1 MSTMLE
7 RYKGQGKDDFEGEDE
22 SQEKGN
28 IESIL
33 QECLEINLSETFK
46 LIKETKTERRIGNEQ
61 ESGIKIEIKA
71 EVKYDKSEENRK
83 NLSFLVYEFNKQVI
97 KDIMINPIMAL
108 LTDFASEN
116 SLSLKSEFN
125 NPYLKLQST
134 GSIFYTLGRERDKI
148 NGEPVNRLG
157 EKGCID
163 KWLSVE
169 VMMTPKYK
177 KDMRRNQ
184 NDGIEKVLVGVDI
197 YLYIT
202 PHKKNKEI
210 EELSREVRELVYK
223 KLGTYKVSTF
233 LGVEEFKKY
242 CIQHEQQHF

>member
-1 MSTMLE
+1 MSTMIE
-7 RYKGQGKDDFEGEDE
+7 GYKEHNNFEEE
-22 SQEKGN
+22 EN

-33 QECLEINLSETFK
+33 QECFEVDLSETFK
-46 LIKETKTERRIGNEQ
+46 LIKETTTERRIGNEQ

-83 NLSFLVYEFNKQVI
+83 NLPFLVYEFNKQVI
-97 KDIMINPIMAL
+97 KGIMINPIIAL

-116 SLSLKSEFN
+116 NLSLKSEFN
-125 NPYLKLQST
+125 NPYLKLPST

-169 VMMTPKYK
+169 VMLTPKYK

-184 NDGIEKVLVGVDI
+184 NDGIEKVLVGIDI

-202 PHKKNKEI
+202 PHKKNREFD
-210 EELSREVRELVYK
+210 ELSREVRELVYK

-233 LGVEEFKKY
+233 LEVEEFKKY
-242 CIQHEQQHF
+242 CIQRLP